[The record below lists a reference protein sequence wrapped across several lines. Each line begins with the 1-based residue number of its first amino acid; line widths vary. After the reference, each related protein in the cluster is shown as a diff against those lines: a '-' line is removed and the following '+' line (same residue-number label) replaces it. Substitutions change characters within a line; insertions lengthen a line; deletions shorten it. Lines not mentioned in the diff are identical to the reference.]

1 MFRSMQLTLMDV
13 RYYAHSVWSTKTFKE
28 NSHISEKKFQITRLS
43 ALFEAKTEANAKGN
57 KL

>member
-1 MFRSMQLTLMDV
+1 MQLTLMDV

-28 NSHISEKKFQITRLS
+28 NSHISEKNFQITRLS